1 MNRFEHFVSVESSW
15 NKVKSPTSL
24 HCFHFRGGIC
34 LGRLALWSS
43 SRLPCNLWIREKK
56 SSSGTVG
63 ACGRGRTSPWLLGN
77 DDLCSSIREPWHFI
91 KVSKKESSG
100 NCSPL
105 FFEAAADNCCS
116 TSDCLLCISPGK
128 KGTFELAAGLDAAWG
143 CCWLWWWGCPWLVLI
158 ISRRSPFCRGL
169 DLKNNTILIN

>member
-1 MNRFEHFVSVESSW
+1 MNRFEHLFLLSLLEML
-15 NKVKSPTSL
+15 KFQTTL

-63 ACGRGRTSPWLLGN
+63 ACWRGRTSPWLFGN
-77 DDLCSSIREPWHFI
+77 EDLCSSIREPWHFI
-91 KVSKKESSG
+91 KVSKNESSG

-105 FFEAAADNCCS
+105 FLAAATDSCWS
-116 TSDCLLCISPGK
+116 TSDCLLCISPGR
-128 KGTFELAAGLDAAWG
+128 KGMLELAAGLDAA
-143 CCWLWWWGCPWLVLI
+143 CCCWWGCPWLALI
-158 ISRRSPFCRGL
+158 MSRRSPFCLGL
-169 DLKNNTILIN
+169 DLKKILIRYN